1 MSEAN
6 VELTYQVHDAAALR
20 RPQRPVGECRP
31 PPRLRLDTT
40 PKNCG
45 PVLTA
50 GAQNLT
56 CSSEYKRVDRGLRG
70 EPDAARPPATIKGD
84 A

>member
-6 VELTYQVHDAAALR
+6 VELTYQVHDAGALR

-31 PPRLRLDTT
+31 APRLRLDTT

-45 PVLTA
+45 PV
-50 GAQNLT
+50 
-56 CSSEYKRVDRGLRG
+56 
-70 EPDAARPPATIKGD
+70 
-84 A
+84 